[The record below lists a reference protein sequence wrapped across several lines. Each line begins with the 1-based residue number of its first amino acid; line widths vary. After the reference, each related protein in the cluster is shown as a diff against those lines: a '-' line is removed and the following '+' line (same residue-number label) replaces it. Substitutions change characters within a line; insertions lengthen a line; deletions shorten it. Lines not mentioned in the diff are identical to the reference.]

1 MAPANTDLLDNQN
14 VPSNDK
20 SLTSESKIA
29 RKPFALRIETIKRIL
44 KAIEAKFAEIIKLSE
59 EILSGS
65 ILFSC
70 PVHGHNRFVVKNGHD
85 TNGVQKC
92 ICKERHKKENVV
104 SLSVAPN
111 VELVVYR
118 MVNSADGRLYFRATT
133 SYNALQFYAK
143 CLKLSLDMVLNG
155 TTIEFAVD
163 LLGVSKALVEKA
175 LDMLA
180 HIEPV
185 IGLPRNIGEEDLVV
199 VYIDFSSSAISKV
212 YGIAAVVVNGQPS
225 LLISV
230 GESYMQAYSILNALK
245 KALEE
250 KISPRNK
257 VIVVITDGSQAY
269 PMAVRE
275 IFPTAIH
282 IRQIHDKKQ
291 RGIVL
296 VHFPAPSG
304 HEYTIRMRW
313 DAFSNKPYNGPIL
326 DLEEKDSAELYL
338 GRLDVGDP
346 HGYLRRRKKEKEGC
360 EPSIGY
366 KIGHA
371 TLIFRG
377 CLEEMKCRFRFVYK
391 VLVILATLFAGK
403 FITTNGVEPYFGVK
417 SLIRSHRATR
427 GRARILKCLLIHR
440 NELRKRPLEGR
451 SIVLNL
457 SLTRSSRPPPK
468 MGIIADAVKAKSDL
482 IITYVDRKGN
492 STYRLI
498 TPCDLYARGNVVY
511 LRAYCHLRNAYRTF
525 RVDRICYVEK
535 VD

>member
-92 ICKERHKKENVV
+92 ICKGRHEKENVV

-118 MVNSADGRLYFRATT
+118 VVNSADGRLYFRATT

-143 CLKLSLDMVLNG
+143 CLKLSLNMVLNG

-180 HIEPV
+180 HVEPV
-185 IGLPRNIGEEDLVV
+185 IGLPRNISEEDLVV

-212 YGIAAVVVNGQPS
+212 YGITAVVVNGQPS

-230 GESYMQAYSILNALK
+230 GESYMQASRYS
-245 KALEE
+245 
-250 KISPRNK
+250 
-257 VIVVITDGSQAY
+257 
-269 PMAVRE
+269 
-275 IFPTAIH
+275 
-282 IRQIHDKKQ
+282 
-291 RGIVL
+291 
-296 VHFPAPSG
+296 
-304 HEYTIRMRW
+304 
-313 DAFSNKPYNGPIL
+313 
-326 DLEEKDSAELYL
+326 
-338 GRLDVGDP
+338 
-346 HGYLRRRKKEKEGC
+346 
-360 EPSIGY
+360 
-366 KIGHA
+366 
-371 TLIFRG
+371 
-377 CLEEMKCRFRFVYK
+377 
-391 VLVILATLFAGK
+391 
-403 FITTNGVEPYFGVK
+403 
-417 SLIRSHRATR
+417 
-427 GRARILKCLLIHR
+427 
-440 NELRKRPLEGR
+440 
-451 SIVLNL
+451 
-457 SLTRSSRPPPK
+457 
-468 MGIIADAVKAKSDL
+468 
-482 IITYVDRKGN
+482 
-492 STYRLI
+492 
-498 TPCDLYARGNVVY
+498 TP
-511 LRAYCHLRNAYRTF
+511 
-525 RVDRICYVEK
+525 
-535 VD
+535 